1 MSGRAPTPGRPSLS
15 FATLKRL
22 SFAHSTVY
30 TLLLIA
36 WLVPGLALL
45 ETIFGFTHGIGWI
58 LMVALVFLA
67 LHARVVPMRTAVA
80 VSVLGGLAPFF
91 GTYEFVRESRRREV
105 AARAAGVPAGP
116 PEAARERP
124 DAGAPARHPA

>member
-1 MSGRAPTPGRPSLS
+1 MSVPAPVPGRPSLS

-45 ETIFGFTHGIGWI
+45 ESVFGFTHGIGWI
-58 LMVALVFLA
+58 LMVGLVFLA

-105 AARAAGVPAGP
+105 TARATAARASSPAR
-116 PEAARERP
+116 ACERP
-124 DAGAPARHPA
+124 DASASARHPA